1 MTTCEAERSVSALR
15 RLKMYMRSTMDEQRL
30 TGLAL
35 MNVHYDM
42 SLDTEELID
51 AFSVKHQRRLKLKNI
66 LEDAE

>member
-1 MTTCEAERSVSALR
+1 
-15 RLKMYMRSTMDEQRL
+15 MRSIMDEQRL

-51 AFSVKHQRRLKLKNI
+51 AFSVRHPRRMKLKNI